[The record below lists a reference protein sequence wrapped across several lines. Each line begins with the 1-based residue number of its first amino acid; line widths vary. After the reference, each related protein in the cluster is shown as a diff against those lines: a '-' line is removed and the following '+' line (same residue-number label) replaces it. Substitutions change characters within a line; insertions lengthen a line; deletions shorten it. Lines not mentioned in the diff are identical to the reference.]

1 MPDRSP
7 ARSLQPR
14 GVSAMGPQLSGN
26 LEVVPRRVVPAW
38 LMSFLL
44 HTLVLVLILWSMHR
58 FTRGAAEVDNRTGG
72 IVLVKADS
80 QTTEY
85 LSEGEVEKADTASEA
100 AAAANPAETEL
111 PPDLPGLPSLD
122 ASVSATGEALS
133 ESLNTA
139 EGMLEGTNPLKNI
152 GGKVTTEVF
161 GVKGTGSVFVYVF
174 DRSASMEGY
183 EGKPL
188 RAAKQELL
196 KSLDSLG
203 DRHQFQ
209 IIFYNDETRIFNPE
223 GRHTDL
229 VFATEPMKARA
240 HRFVQSIR
248 GERGTNHMKA
258 LKEAL
263 AFGPDVIFLLTDAEG
278 GFTPNELRLI
288 QNWNRAGSAINAI
301 EFGVGTSS
309 GNDQSLQRLAAENG
323 GHYLYKNVLTFRE

>member
-1 MPDRSP
+1 MRDQPP
-7 ARSLQPR
+7 ASSTQP
-14 GVSAMGPQLSGN
+14 GGFYAMGTGLVEN
-26 LEVVPRRVVPAW
+26 VEVVPRRVVPAW

-44 HTLVLVLILWSMHR
+44 HTLVLFLILWSMHR

-72 IVLVKADS
+72 IVLVKADN

-85 LSEGEVEKADTASEA
+85 LSEGEVEDAEAASEA
-100 AAAANPAETEL
+100 AAAANPTESEL
-111 PPDLPGLPSLD
+111 PPDLPGMESLE
-122 ASVSATGEALS
+122 ANVSATGQSLA
-133 ESLNTA
+133 ESLNA
-139 EGMLEGTNPLKNI
+139 ADGMLDGTNPLKNI
-152 GGKVTTEVF
+152 GGKITTEVF

-209 IIFYNDETRIFNPE
+209 IIFYNDATRIFNPE
-223 GRHTDL
+223 GRQTDL
-229 VFATEPMKARA
+229 VFATEAMKARA

-288 QNWNRAGSAINAI
+288 QSWNRAGSVINAI

-309 GNDQSLQRLAAENG
+309 GNDRSLQRLAAENG